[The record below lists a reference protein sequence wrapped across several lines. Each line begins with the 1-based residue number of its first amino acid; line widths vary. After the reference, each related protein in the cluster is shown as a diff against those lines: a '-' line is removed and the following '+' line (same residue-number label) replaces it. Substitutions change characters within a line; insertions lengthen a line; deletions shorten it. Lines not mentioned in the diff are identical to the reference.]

1 MESIKIVKKWI
12 DLDWE
17 SLVRYHR
24 IDRASLSEMM
34 VKVKEFECIS
44 GLDVVGVAPLFDGG
58 LKEYDAAVREV
69 EDVIAGRCDAVY
81 LVDNRQRKTDNGQRT
96 TDNRRRKTDDGLARA
111 ADNGRRTTDN
121 GLAHALGGGFG
132 TTDGG
137 RGVYYVG
144 VEDFCAYVREVT
156 DWMSHP
162 EGLLRL
168 PEKFVVVGGE
178 TFALPDVVGFSERV
192 LSYGQYCD
200 MQAYMT
206 AFWSLLKKIEGDG
219 ELSSS
224 VAEKFKRVRNSF
236 VASLLLPTMVEEYSI
251 DQANG
256 EAKKGHRRVVLPYDR
271 REQERIA
278 AVIDA
283 DADWLCPILM
293 QLVQSGLAYYHARF
307 PGLVS
312 GSGGGKAKDLYV
324 AKLGTDNAVMK
335 YAGYGSVGE
344 LNNEPFGTVLEW
356 LHVMAMEH
364 KEIEKMRRKK

>member
-1 MESIKIVKKWI
+1 MIDKIKIAKKWM
-12 DLDWE
+12 DLDWD

-44 GLDVVGVAPLFDGG
+44 GLDVMGVAPLFDGG

-69 EDVIAGRCDAVY
+69 EDVIAGRCEGVY
-81 LVDNRQRKTDNGQRT
+81 LVDRRRT
-96 TDNRRRKTDDGLARA
+96 TDNRQQ
-111 ADNGRRTTDN
+111 
-121 GLAHALGGGFG
+121 

-137 RGVYYVG
+137 RDVYYVG

-156 DWMSHP
+156 AWMSHP

-168 PEKFVVVGGE
+168 PEQFVVLGGE

-192 LSYGQYCD
+192 LRYGQYCD

-206 AFWSLLKKIEGDG
+206 AFWSLLKKIEGEG

-224 VAEKFKRVRNSF
+224 AAEKFKRVRNSF
-236 VASLLLPTMVEEYSI
+236 VASLLLPTMVEEYPI

-283 DADWLCPILM
+283 DADWLCPVLM

-335 YAGYGSVGE
+335 YAGYSSVE
-344 LNNEPFGTVLEW
+344 ALNREPFGTVLEW

>member
-1 MESIKIVKKWI
+1 MLCFNIKKVYLCDMMESIKIVKKWI

-69 EDVIAGRCDAVY
+69 EDVIAGRCDGVY
-81 LVDNRQRKTDNGQRT
+81 LVDRRRT
-96 TDNRRRKTDDGLARA
+96 TDNRQQTTV
-111 ADNGRRTTDN
+111 NGP
-121 GLAHALGGGFG
+121 AHALGGGFG

-206 AFWSLLKKIEGDG
+206 AFWSLLKKIEGEG

-224 VAEKFKRVRNSF
+224 AAEKFKRVRNSF

-335 YAGYGSVGE
+335 YAGYGSVE
-344 LNNEPFGTVLEW
+344 ALNREPFGTVLEW

-364 KEIEKMRRKK
+364 KEIEKMRRKR